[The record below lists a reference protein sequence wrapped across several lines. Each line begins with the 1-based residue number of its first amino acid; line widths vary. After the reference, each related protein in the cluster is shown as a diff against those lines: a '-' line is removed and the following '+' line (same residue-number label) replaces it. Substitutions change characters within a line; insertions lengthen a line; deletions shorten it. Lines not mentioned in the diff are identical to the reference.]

1 MALKNPKERTTPEEW
16 KKVYEENHAIFHD
29 FTEKLQKL
37 IHELLQE
44 HKIDAKIEHRTKSIK
59 SSLMK
64 IQRKGYRNP
73 LEEITDLVGIRIIA
87 YYKEDVDSIGEIIKR
102 EFDVDWENSID
113 KAQTLEPDRFGYLS
127 VQYVISLSSHRE
139 KLTEWKAFAN
149 IKAEIQVRTILQHA
163 WAVISRKH
171 LYKTAEEVPKNL
183 RRQLFRLSA
192 LLELADE
199 EFSNVT
205 MLIEEAKEHYSQDL
219 KKGKLDIELDLTSL
233 DVYLDSTK
241 QHLKW
246 MKIAEEV
253 SYESPEDMLD
263 TSELLEIYFN
273 QLMSDKRKL
282 LKILYLTGIKT
293 VLELDEILKDANKWG
308 KVILT
313 RIETLYSHE
322 GPGILFAS
330 PYDVI
335 SLLVLYARRGVV
347 DEKIVRQTEFDDA
360 LQKVIKELIGIEI
373 EIVF

>member
-1 MALKNPKERTTPEEW
+1 MDLENSKKTTAPEEW
-16 KKVYEENHAIFHD
+16 KNVYKENYATFQE
-29 FTEKLQKL
+29 FTDKIIKL
-37 IHELLQE
+37 IHELLQKR
-44 HKIDAKIEHRTKSIK
+44 KIDAQIEHRTKSIE
-59 SSLMK
+59 SFFVK
-64 IQRKGYRNP
+64 IQRERKDYRNP
-73 LEEITDLVGIRIIA
+73 LEEVTDLVGIRIIA
-87 YYKEDVDSIGEIIKR
+87 YYKEDVDRIGEIIKR

-113 KAQTLEPDRFGYLS
+113 KAQTLDPDRFGYLS
-127 VQYVISLSSHRE
+127 VHYVISLSSHRKE
-139 KLTEWKAFAN
+139 LTEWKAFAN

-163 WAVISRKH
+163 WAEISHK
-171 LYKTAEEVPKNL
+171 LIYKTAEEVPKNL

-199 EFSNVT
+199 DFSNLSK
-205 MLIEEAKEHYSQDL
+205 LIEEAKEHCSQEL
-219 KKGKLDIELDLTSL
+219 KKGKLDIGLDLTSL

-253 SYESPEDMLD
+253 GYISMEDFIETPQLR
-263 TSELLEIYFN
+263 EILEH
-273 QLMSDKRKL
+273 DKKRL
-282 LKILYLTGIKT
+282 LKILYLLGIKT

-322 GPGILFAS
+322 GPETLFAS
-330 PYDVI
+330 SYDVI

-347 DEKIVRQTEFDDA
+347 DEKIVRQTKFDDA

-373 EIVF
+373 VF

>member
-1 MALKNPKERTTPEEW
+1 MALKNPTKRTTPDEW
-16 KKVYEENHAIFHD
+16 KNVYEETHAIFHD
-29 FTEKLQKL
+29 FTDKLQKL
-37 IHELLQE
+37 IHEFLQK
-44 HKIDAKIEHRTKSIK
+44 HKIDARIDHRTKSIE
-59 SSLMK
+59 SSLVK

-73 LEEITDLVGIRIIA
+73 LKELTDLVGIRIIA
-87 YYKEDVDSIGEIIKR
+87 YYKEDVDRIGEIIIR

-127 VQYVISLSSHRE
+127 VHYVVSLSSPRKE
-139 KLTEWKAFAN
+139 LTEWEAFAN

-163 WAVISRKH
+163 WAAIDHK
-171 LYKTAEEVPKNL
+171 LTYKAVEEAPKKL
-183 RRQLFRLSA
+183 RRRLFRLSA
-192 LLELADE
+192 LLELADD
-199 EFSNVT
+199 EFSN
-205 MLIEEAKEHYSQDL
+205 LSKLFEEVEEHYSQEL

-233 DVYLDSTK
+233 DVYLNFTK

-253 SYESPEDMLD
+253 GYESPEDMLD
-263 TSELLEIYFN
+263 TSELCEIYFN
-273 QLMSDKRKL
+273 QLKSDKRKL

-308 KVILT
+308 KVILA

-322 GPGILFAS
+322 GPEILFAS

-335 SLLVLYARRGVV
+335 SLLVLYARKNVV
-347 DEKIVRQTEFDDA
+347 DEKIVKQTEFDDA

>member
-1 MALKNPKERTTPEEW
+1 
-16 KKVYEENHAIFHD
+16 
-29 FTEKLQKL
+29 
-37 IHELLQE
+37 
-44 HKIDAKIEHRTKSIK
+44 
-59 SSLMK
+59 
-64 IQRKGYRNP
+64 
-73 LEEITDLVGIRIIA
+73 GIRIIA
-87 YYKEDVDSIGEIIKR
+87 YYKEDVDRIGEIIIR

-127 VQYVISLSSHRE
+127 VHYVVSLSSPRKE
-139 KLTEWKAFAN
+139 LTEWEAFAN

-163 WAVISRKH
+163 WAEIDHK
-171 LYKTAEEVPKNL
+171 LTYKAVEEAPKKL
-183 RRQLFRLSA
+183 RRRLFRLSA
-192 LLELADE
+192 LLELADD
-199 EFSNVT
+199 EFSN
-205 MLIEEAKEHYSQDL
+205 LSKLFEEVEEHYSQEL

-233 DVYLDSTK
+233 DVYLNFTK

-253 SYESPEDMLD
+253 GYESPEDMLD
-263 TSELLEIYFN
+263 TSELCEIYFN
-273 QLMSDKRKL
+273 QLKSDKRKL

-308 KVILT
+308 KVILA

-322 GPGILFAS
+322 GPEILFAS

-335 SLLVLYARRGVV
+335 SLLVLYARKNVV
-347 DEKIVRQTEFDDA
+347 DEKIVKQTEFDDA

>member
-1 MALKNPKERTTPEEW
+1 MALKNPTKRTTPEEW
-16 KKVYEENHAIFHD
+16 KNVYEENHAIFHE
-29 FTEKLQKL
+29 FTDKLQKL
-37 IHELLQE
+37 THELLQK
-44 HKIDAKIEHRTKSIK
+44 HKIDAKIEHRTKSIE
-59 SSLMK
+59 SSLVK
-64 IQRKGYRNP
+64 IQKKGYRNP

-87 YYKEDVDSIGEIIKR
+87 YYKEDVDRIGEIIIR

-127 VQYVISLSSHRE
+127 VHYVISLSSPRKE
-139 KLTEWKAFAN
+139 LTEWEAFAN

-163 WAVISRKH
+163 WAAIDHELR
-171 LYKTAEEVPKNL
+171 YKNAEEARKNL
-183 RRQLFRLSA
+183 RRRLFRLSA
-192 LLELADE
+192 LLELADD
-199 EFSNVT
+199 EFSN
-205 MLIEEAKEHYSQDL
+205 LSKLFEEVEEHYSQEL

-233 DVYLDSTK
+233 DVYLNFTK

-253 SYESPEDMLD
+253 GYESPEDMLD
-263 TSELLEIYFN
+263 TSELCEIYFN
-273 QLMSDKRKL
+273 QLKSDKRKL

-308 KVILT
+308 KVILA

-322 GPGILFAS
+322 GPEILFAS

-335 SLLVLYARRGVV
+335 SLLVLYARKNVV
-347 DEKIVRQTEFDDA
+347 DEKIVKQTEFDDA